1 MKRDTISTQHN
12 TAKIIFLKL
21 NINTKY
27 LLPIQPHKMKNSNCF
42 AKSQNRFIFIDNRK
56 VGMNCIS
63 NYIAPIMS
71 IVLNN
76 KYATV

>member
-1 MKRDTISTQHN
+1 MKRDTILTRNN

-27 LLPIQPHKMKNSNCF
+27 LLPIQSHKMKNSNCCV
-42 AKSQNRFIFIDNRK
+42 KSQNRFFFVDNRM

-63 NYIAPIMS
+63 KCIAPIMS

-76 KYATV
+76 KSANV